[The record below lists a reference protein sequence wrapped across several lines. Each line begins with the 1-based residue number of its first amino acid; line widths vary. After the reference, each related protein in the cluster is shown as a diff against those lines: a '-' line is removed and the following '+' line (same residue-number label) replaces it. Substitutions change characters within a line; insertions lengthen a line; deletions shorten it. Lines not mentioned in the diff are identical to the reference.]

1 MKLNKN
7 QIMIIVFSLAV
18 ILISAFV
25 FYHSFKDNQSSH
37 VSSGMISDIIVPNE
51 TMNESVSDVIVDIGK
66 QMPDIQAGAEWVS
79 PKDIVEAIIRKIAHI
94 IEYAALGFAVMGL
107 VLAVRAE
114 YGRLFLGWA
123 FFYVLAVAVTDE
135 YIQSFSDRS
144 SSIGDVLLDFSG
156 ALIGFAAVLLVYYVI
171 VWIKRRRSGKRKAVE
186 PNS

>member
-1 MKLNKN
+1 MKLKYNK
-7 QIMIIVFSLAV
+7 
-18 ILISAFV
+18 ILIIALAAIVLLVSGFI
-25 FYHSFKDNQSSH
+25 FGNSFKDYEKSRKTSDKI
-37 VSSGMISDIIVPNE
+37 VSVIAPDEENKSQAVDSMVEIGGAISVWTDHNDAPEEI
-51 TMNESVSDVIVDIGK
+51 SVGFVI
-66 QMPDIQAGAEWVS
+66 
-79 PKDIVEAIIRKIAHI
+79 RLFAHL
-94 IEYAALGFAVMGL
+94 IEFSALGAAVMGL